1 MGYYFIEADMAMVR
15 RKSSE
20 TSASATLLERLRR
33 HGLRLTAQRRAV
45 AEALEGEHVHLTAEQ
60 VYERAATRLPEI
72 SRATVYNTLNQFQE
86 LGEVREVT
94 LDAGPKRYDPNSIR
108 PHHHLLCEGCGTV
121 CDVLPQGKLFLP
133 PDQRHGFAVSDIEVT
148 FRGLC
153 PTCARVSR
161 APADTSRP

>member
-1 MGYYFIEADMAMVR
+1 MTTVR

-20 TSASATLLERLRR
+20 NSTSATLLERLGRR
-33 HGLRLTAQRRAV
+33 GLRLTAQRRVV

-94 LDAGPKRYDPNSIR
+94 LDAGPKRYDPNSLQ
-108 PHHHLLCEGCGTV
+108 PHNHLLCERCGIV
-121 CDVLPQGKLFLP
+121 RDVVPKGELFLP
-133 PDQRHGFAVSDIEVT
+133 QDQCHGFAVNDIEVT

-153 PTCARVSR
+153 STCARR
-161 APADTSRP
+161 